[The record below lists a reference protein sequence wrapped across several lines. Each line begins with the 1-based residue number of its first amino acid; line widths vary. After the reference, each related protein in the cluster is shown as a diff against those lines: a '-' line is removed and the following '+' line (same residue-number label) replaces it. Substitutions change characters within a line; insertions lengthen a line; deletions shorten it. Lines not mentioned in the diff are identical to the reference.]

1 MRDPYLPLTE
11 TVAYTL
17 LALVEPGHG
26 YAVMARVESMS
37 DGEVRLAPGTMYGA
51 LENLEKQKLIAR
63 VANADARRKVYQI
76 TELGYRTLARD
87 AERMAH
93 LVSLFENT
101 RGDASAR
108 DEKEEQR

>member
-1 MRDPYLPLTE
+1 MRDPHLPLTE

-37 DGEVRLAPGTMYGA
+37 DGAVRLAPGTMYGA

-63 VANADARRKVYQI
+63 MASADARRKVYQI
-76 TELGYRTLARD
+76 TELGYQTLTRD

-93 LVSLFENT
+93 LVSLFELT
-101 RGDASAR
+101 RTQAPQ
-108 DEKEEQR
+108 KEER